1 MVFKMVPA
9 ARHFFVVELRFFF
22 SAIFIVYVIY
32 VKWLIMQILVFFV
45 CLLGKNV
52 LPIMFTGLL

>member
-32 VKWLIMQILVFFV
+32 VKWLIMQILVSFLF
-45 CLLGKNV
+45 GKNV